1 MIFSLPL
8 WESSLWDSPN
18 AGAYEFSFCTA
29 GVGYLSVALSELLK
43 SAVTVKF
50 QERLWTHEILQENV
64 LNIKTEEN
72 NRQWLK
78 DLLWPQ

>member
-1 MIFSLPL
+1 MVFSLPV

-43 SAVTVKF
+43 SAVIVKF
-50 QERLWTHEILQENV
+50 QERLKTQEILQEDV
-64 LNIKTEEN
+64 LNIKTEKN
-72 NRQWLK
+72 NRQWFK
-78 DLLWPQ
+78 A